1 MEKQNSLSRRLLV
14 KSSVLGL
21 LAASVPDIVYSKN
34 ILSENFEN
42 GSSYDSQHDRYP
54 AIQLAIAS
62 EVVGVAHFNLDRLK
76 ELVDPRPELA
86 KANWDWGFG
95 DWESAIAAASHVG
108 RKDIVDYLISKG
120 AVPTFFTYAM
130 LGQYETVKAM
140 VSSYPGI
147 QKNFGPHGITL
158 LQHAKTGLEIEG
170 VDKSKAQQLVD
181 YLQSLGDA
189 DGRQYLKLEEPEK
202 AKYLGDYKYGEG
214 NDDGFTIKLN
224 MRKLLSLGKLGKSGG
239 ALWRIGENE
248 FTYQGAPSVTVKFLI
263 QNDSVISLS
272 VSEPGLILTATKI

>member
-1 MEKQNSLSRRLLV
+1 MKKQNSVSRRLMV
-14 KSSVLGL
+14 KGSVLGL
-21 LAASVPDIVYSKN
+21 LAASVPTIVYSKN
-34 ILSENFEN
+34 PLSITSDSS
-42 GSSYDSQHDRYP
+42 SSYATPHDRYP
-54 AIQLAIAS
+54 AIEMTIAS

-76 ELVDPRPELA
+76 ELVDTRPELA

-95 DWESAIAAASHVG
+95 DWESAIGAASHVG
-108 RKDIVDYLISKG
+108 RKDIVDYLIGKG
-120 AVPTFFTYAM
+120 AVPTIFTYAV
-130 LGQYETVKAM
+130 LGQYEMVKEM
-140 VSSYPGI
+140 IRNYPGM

-158 LQHAKTGLEIEG
+158 LQHAKTGLQTEG

-189 DGRQYLKLEEPEK
+189 DGRQYLNVEETEK

-214 NDDGFTIKLN
+214 KDDGFTIKLN

-263 QNDSVISLS
+263 QNDRVISLTIN
-272 VSEPGLILTATKI
+272 EPGLTLTATKI

>member
-1 MEKQNSLSRRLLV
+1 MKKQNSISRRLLV
-14 KSSVLGL
+14 KSSVFGL
-21 LAASVPDIVYSKN
+21 LAASLPNIVYSKN
-34 ILSENFEN
+34 ILSVTSDN
-42 GSSYDSQHDRYP
+42 GSSDASPHDRYP
-54 AIQLAIAS
+54 AIQLTIAS

-86 KANWDWGFG
+86 KAEWDWGFG

-108 RKDIVDYLISKG
+108 RKDIVDYLVSMG
-120 AVPTFFTYAM
+120 AVPTIFTYCM
-130 LGQYETVKAM
+130 LGHYETVKAM
-140 VSSYPGI
+140 IGSYPGI

-158 LQHAKTGLEIEG
+158 LQHAKTGSQTEG

-189 DGRQYLKLEEPEK
+189 DGRQYLKLEETEK

-224 MRKLLSLGKLGKSGG
+224 MKKLISLGKLGKSGG

-263 QNDSVISLS
+263 QNDRVISLT
-272 VSEPGLILTATKI
+272 VNEPGLILTATKI

>member
-1 MEKQNSLSRRLLV
+1 MKKQNSISRRLLV

-21 LAASVPDIVYSKN
+21 LAASVPNIVYSKN
-34 ILSENFEN
+34 ILPV
-42 GSSYDSQHDRYP
+42 SSDNDFPDAFPHDRYP
-54 AIQLAIAS
+54 AIQLTIAS

-76 ELVDPRPELA
+76 ELVDIRPELA
-86 KANWDWGFG
+86 KADWDWGFG

-120 AVPTFFTYAM
+120 AVPTIFTYAM

-140 VSSYPGI
+140 IGSYPGI

-158 LQHAKTGLEIEG
+158 LQHAKTGLEAEG
-170 VDKSKAQQLVD
+170 VDKSTARQLVD

-189 DGRQYLKLEEPEK
+189 DGKQYLNLEETEK
-202 AKYLGDYKYGEG
+202 AKYLGDYKYGVG
-214 NDDGFTIKLN
+214 KDDGFTVKLN

-248 FTYQGAPSVTVKFLI
+248 FTYQGAPSVTVKFLV
-263 QNDSVISLS
+263 QNDQVISLS
-272 VSEPGLILTATKI
+272 VNEPGLILTATKI